1 MSISAGVSVTGTKE
15 VLLALRQIDP
25 EMRKQ
30 FDRDA
35 KQIAAPIVEAA
46 KQDYPE
52 KSLSGMARNWS
63 QRGRQLFPY
72 TQSAARRGVS
82 VKVSTAKKNQSVIKI
97 TQRNP
102 AASIIE
108 VAGSARRNP
117 KGDRFNANIAAKA
130 GQPSRVMW
138 PSADRHLPQVVAAI
152 EDLVRTVAAKIN
164 RSRALQ

>member
-1 MSISAGVSVTGTKE
+1 MSISAGVKVTGTKE
-15 VLLALRQIDP
+15 VLLALRKIDP
-25 EMRKQ
+25 ELRKQ

-35 KQIAAPIVEAA
+35 KQIAAPIVNAA
-46 KQDYPE
+46 QSDYPE
-52 KSLSGMARNWS
+52 KYLSGMARNWS
-63 QRGRQLFPY
+63 QRGRELFPY
-72 TQSAARRGVS
+72 SQAAARRGIS
-82 VKVSTAKKNQSVIKI
+82 VKVSTAKKNQSVIKV

-108 VAGSARRNP
+108 VAGSARRNAA
-117 KGDRFNANIAAKA
+117 GDRFNANLAAKA

>member
-1 MSISAGVSVTGTKE
+1 MSISAGVRVTGTKE
-15 VLLALRQIDP
+15 VLLALRKIDP
-25 EMRKQ
+25 ELRKQ

-35 KQIAAPIVEAA
+35 KQIAAPIVTAA
-46 KQDYPE
+46 QSDYPE
-52 KSLSGMARNWS
+52 KYLSGMARNWS
-63 QRGRQLFPY
+63 QRGRELFPY
-72 TQSAARRGVS
+72 SQAAARRGIS
-82 VKVSTAKKNQSVIKI
+82 VKVSTAKKNQSVIKV
-97 TQRNP
+97 TQRKP

-108 VAGSARRNP
+108 VAGSARRNAA
-117 KGDRFNANIAAKA
+117 GDRFNANLAAKA

>member
-52 KSLSGMARNWS
+52 KYPRTSEEVGKILNPNCSALR
-63 QRGRQLFPY
+63 RQD
-72 TQSAARRGVS
+72 GV
-82 VKVSTAKKNQSVIKI
+82 I
-97 TQRNP
+97 
-102 AASIIE
+102 
-108 VAGSARRNP
+108 
-117 KGDRFNANIAAKA
+117 
-130 GQPSRVMW
+130 
-138 PSADRHLPQVVAAI
+138 
-152 EDLVRTVAAKIN
+152 
-164 RSRALQ
+164 RACQGT

>member
-1 MSISAGVSVTGTKE
+1 MSISAGVTVTGTKE

-35 KQIAAPIVEAA
+35 KQIAAPIVDAA
-46 KQDYPE
+46 KRDYPT
-52 KSLSGMARNWS
+52 KYLSGMARNWS

-72 TQSAARRGVS
+72 TQAAAQRGIIVR
-82 VKVSTAKKNQSVIKI
+82 VSTAKKNQSVIKI

-102 AASIIE
+102 AASIVE

-117 KGDRFNANIAAKA
+117 KGDRFNTNLAIEA

-138 PSADRHLPQVVAAI
+138 PSADRHLPQVTAAI

>member
-1 MSISAGVSVTGTKE
+1 VSISAGVSVTGTKE

-52 KSLSGMARNWS
+52 NYLSGMARNWS

-97 TQRNP
+97 TQRNA

-117 KGDRFNANIAAKA
+117 KGDRFNANLAAKA

>member
-1 MSISAGVSVTGTKE
+1 VSISAGVSVTGTKE

-52 KSLSGMARNWS
+52 KYLSGMSRNWS

-97 TQRNP
+97 TQRNA

-117 KGDRFNANIAAKA
+117 KGDRFNTSLAIEA

-138 PSADRHLPQVVAAI
+138 PSADRHLPQVTAAI
-152 EDLVRTVAAKIN
+152 EDLVRTVAARIGRQRELK
-164 RSRALQ
+164 